1 MAGFGVFCVACVLIY
16 YFVALILPKILAWL
30 CKQRFRIDVQIGKIS
45 FFYLRL
51 QDVVIKRNEFS
62 VHIEE
67 VSFRSNFFS
76 SEVTKLLAVV
86 LRDVR
91 INKDVGNYS
100 EGSRPIRHLPDDWS
114 HIDFR
119 NKKIPPSIITFAQFM
134 AVHITNFN
142 AMLLHQQSPE
152 WLVHA
157 TAAEVHLDGSVVHS
171 ARSLLVNVVLVNA
184 AAKLLRHASQESN
197 LPPSQTCLGELSF
210 GVSFEAMMAAQG
222 SLSVEKLHVNLEH
235 LKAVINDGL
244 YTFAAQRKEQEGHR
258 KRERSQKDYKKS
270 KDKKSSR
277 HDLVSTTHPQLYS
290 PSMILSTLSPLIPK
304 EMTLKLEYSLLTG
317 MRAAS
322 STEFRASLHSLLVQT
337 SFVLKLAG
345 IHGESIIPEISVGLQ
360 LDELD
365 VRDEREKVFLL
376 QKLTFKSG
384 LEGKLL
390 KVNLRLNTLSGTY
403 NHRAVH
409 SWVSMNFLRTAHS
422 LHSSYSTHT
431 SNDSHPVNSYPR
443 EMEVEAQDLSKK
455 NASHSW
461 ISEILSGCKVSGSLE
476 LFDVSA
482 RLRMSSSE
490 GSACIG
496 CNHIRLG
503 LDQVLNSHG
512 STSNYNSED
521 WSGELLV
528 EALWCRLGLSRVD
541 SDVDI
546 YQRRRCHVW
555 GTPLFLGVML
565 LNIRGR
571 AGNFYPY
578 KLEGMLDMLCAEW
591 SPQLAA
597 FIIHAQKCYNDY
609 KQKRVGT
616 QQLKTNSQFLP
627 WISTCTVNANITNSN
642 IFFITDPQVG
652 VMARLDSIL
661 MERNEEKLVLTFEGC
676 KAVSLAPSGSP
687 YNCLKSEA
695 VKISCAHIQQ
705 ARIQYR
711 NKGVAI
717 QLLEDVFAMWSTNLH
732 LRLLAVGEDLNQFF
746 SQLIDK
752 PRSTSL
758 EEGKD
763 KGSVW
768 NVLDQLKILAPGQVK
783 LGVHLSENHSM
794 LVTSGDLSFQ
804 ISSQNKGFT
813 ASSIII
819 TIDGH
824 DIFHIDNI
832 SIETLLDHE
841 EVQLERQNTEGFQ
854 LLRNKTRATTISS
867 FRAIFPYEHN
877 FADAVRKEL
886 VSIIKWVRM
895 IHYRQ
900 KPPFTSKSPLPA
912 DMVIKVKEFLFEM
925 TDDPFEVK
933 LRDNFELLEDEYKES
948 LKRQKMLDAKV
959 QELCKEHLLMPAGKV
974 DELYSS
980 LNMKNA
986 EIYIQRSKQMNQT
999 PPRTRLIAWLMSD
1012 LEIMALADP
1021 SIHGAENV
1029 VKNMTEIDPD
1039 SPWPEEGLEFS
1050 TLWCRSVSACCREWK
1065 FQLRDFPQ
1073 PLLHIQELS
1082 IWGRLVGAEQVA
1094 PKRAKRGVTI
1104 DLGDPWGK
1112 VQVDRSMTSLKFY
1125 HDFNCDVET
1134 FSYAFGPCWEPV
1146 IAQCNLSFSQ
1156 ISPPSLDPSPTLP
1169 FWDKMRLLFHGRLTM
1184 VTRTLTVLLHASLD
1198 PYNTT
1203 EEMELTWR
1211 DVALDWTN
1219 AKVVLKGSLHVYVR
1233 TASKYDDCRLLYLPD
1248 LRLTI
1253 KLGWVCLADP
1263 NDHHS
1268 VMPCAPDKLPE
1279 YSSNQEHD
1287 SFRAFRSQNL
1297 NVSISMETK
1306 QNTNAPPKE
1315 DPNIVLH
1322 GSTLRWFESLKLILS
1337 GVTRPTRRGALFNN
1351 CRSKKRQLSRHY
1363 RKVHLSL
1370 VLHCFHVRYWMSS
1383 SMQRGFE
1390 VLGGRVT
1397 CSSEHTLSLVPID
1410 DGLKHRPRSE
1420 WSVMYMNCES
1430 NDAEIWLKSA
1440 LLNDESKEHI
1450 FNQSPVEKCYFLSV
1464 SKVSYGREAVL
1475 PHNAERPVDTPT
1487 HRLVVH
1493 GLKGAWTKSNRDIA
1507 FALFDTFVKNKQLKK
1522 NLSTEAL
1529 KGFRSENTTTP
1540 LKTRGRPSDG
1550 QLTPPSN
1557 TTLQAAGIQA
1567 TPSPMTKIQSG
1578 HAASML
1584 QQLIAEA
1591 DKKSVV
1597 FSDDLSTQTRD
1608 QSLQGVTACQ
1618 EDDVVHKN
1626 WLIALVNSQ
1635 VLMKGCETKGYVII
1649 SAAKAEVLKRI
1660 HRPAWRD
1667 HTLVSKTTWV
1677 GSLECMQYYATVSA
1691 GENDSIDENIM
1702 WLSVENIQEKD
1713 SKVIADLPDLP
1724 HIVGSGQ
1731 SVGGVVSETVGGSST
1746 GDNPAVQLQRIV
1758 SRCNCEFFYV
1768 GYGDSSIDP
1777 STLGEAQ
1784 VPPIPIDEGAP
1795 WERRERAVDAF
1806 TLMHHDLNVSTN
1818 SLQYAML
1825 LDIINNLLLYVE
1837 PHRKERLDRL
1847 QRLRFQLQLLSRQED
1862 ERKPI
1867 QQLQNY
1873 VRSLVSKLRRLEKE
1887 TYLLQ
1892 RAVVEEPE
1900 NANFLV
1906 QKRELEEAVYDCKE
1920 NLAAESEE
1928 LDMMLSCYKERQLSA
1943 TQKVATSRNDKPI
1956 TAVRASEIS
1965 FKHAKWQLTDSDG
1978 QLGIADLILSNF
1990 LYTKQSKS
1998 DDSVEHLLELGYIS
2012 VENLLPNETYKEV
2025 LVPTESPNIMP
2036 VDRKRA
2042 LRVFCREKAPVAG
2055 ISIMEHFEINVV
2067 PITIG
2072 LTKKFFNTMLKFC
2085 FPERDPENIE
2095 GEQVDIS
2102 DIEADTRSLSSRS
2115 SSSRISGSSKQK
2127 KMKDS
2132 NFYVPIEHKDDVE
2145 KMKERAEKN
2154 KLFIY
2159 IKIPEVPVR
2168 VSYKGNKEKSLSN
2181 VRDLNLLIRMME
2193 YHNVTWTWLD
2203 LLLALKS
2210 ECRRAIVSQAIKH
2223 KLLKMKAVADDSPT
2237 PQEEDK
2243 ARMLLGAKLMPGE
2256 TSKSLK
2262 KGVFKFPK

>member
-1 MAGFGVFCVACVLIY
+1 MAGLGVFCLVCITIY
-16 YFVALILPKILAWL
+16 YFLSLLLPKLLAWL
-30 CKQRFRIDVQIGKIS
+30 CKQRFRVDVHIGKIS
-45 FFYLRL
+45 FLYFRL
-51 QDVVIKRNEFS
+51 QDVHIKKNEFS

-91 INKDVGNYS
+91 INKDVGNES
-100 EGSRPIRHLPDDWS
+100 DGVKPSPHLPDDWS

-134 AVHITNFN
+134 AVHITNLN

-171 ARSLLVNVVLVNA
+171 ARSLLVNVMLLNA
-184 AAKLLRHASQESN
+184 SAKLLRHAPTADRNKPQT
-197 LPPSQTCLGELSF
+197 QTCLGELSF
-210 GVSFEAMMAAQG
+210 GVSLEAMMAAQG
-222 SLSVEKLHVNLEH
+222 SLSVEKLHVSLEH

-244 YTFAAQRKEQEGHR
+244 YTFAAERRKQAGDKTRDRNR
-258 KRERSQKDYKKS
+258 KDFKRDRKG
-270 KDKKSSR
+270 SS
-277 HDLVSTTHPQLYS
+277 DSVLVSRTQLYS
-290 PSMILSTLSPLIPK
+290 PTMILSSLSPLIPK
-304 EMTLKLEYSLLTG
+304 DMSLKVENSHLTG

-322 STEFRASLHSLLVQT
+322 STEFRASLHSFEVQT

-345 IHGESIIPEISVGLQ
+345 IHGESVIPEISVGLQ
-360 LDELD
+360 LNELD

-376 QKLTFKSG
+376 DRMTLKAG
-384 LEGKLL
+384 LENKLL
-390 KVNLRLNTLSGTY
+390 TVNLRLNTLSGTY

-409 SWVSMNFLRTAHS
+409 SWVATNFLRTSHS
-422 LHSSYSTHT
+422 VHSSHSSHSSHDSQTNT
-431 SNDSHPVNSYPR
+431 SSNSKN
-443 EMEVEAQDLSKK
+443 MQVEARDH
-455 NASHSW
+455 SHRSTSHNW
-461 ISEILSGCKVSGSLE
+461 IYKILSGCKVSGSVE
-476 LFDVSA
+476 LFDVSTH
-482 RLRMSSSE
+482 LRMSSSA

-503 LDQVLNSHG
+503 LDQVFTLQGHNPAQPM
-512 STSNYNSED
+512 ED
-521 WSGELLV
+521 WSGELLI
-528 EALWCRLGLSRVD
+528 EALWCRLGLLRAD
-541 SDVDI
+541 TDVDV
-546 YQRRRCHVW
+546 YLRRRSHIW

-565 LNIRGR
+565 LNVRGK
-571 AGNFYPY
+571 AGVMYPH
-578 KLEGMLDMLCAEW
+578 KVEGMLNMLCGEW
-591 SPQLAA
+591 SPQFAA
-597 FIIHAQKCYNDY
+597 FLIHAVKCYGDY
-609 KQKRVGT
+609 KDQKDRDSRINRHPSSKDH
-616 QQLKTNSQFLP
+616 LLSWLNSCS
-627 WISTCTVNANITNSN
+627 INAKITNANL
-642 IFFITDPQVG
+642 FFITEPQVG
-652 VMARLDSIL
+652 VMLRLDSIAI
-661 MERNEEKLVLTFEGC
+661 EKGSKSNVSMEGC

-687 YNCLKSEA
+687 YSCLKSEE
-695 VKISCAHIQQ
+695 VKGAHAYIQQ
-705 ARIQYR
+705 ARFLYQS
-711 NKGVAI
+711 KEVEV
-717 QLLEDVFAMWSTNLH
+717 QLLEEIFATWSTNLH
-732 LRLLAVGEDLNQFF
+732 LRLLALGEDFSRFF
-746 SQLIDK
+746 SQIFYK
-752 PRSTSL
+752 KFSAPP
-758 EEGKD
+758 EEGKINE
-763 KGSVW
+763 GIW
-768 NVLDQLKILAPGQVK
+768 NVLDEIKIVAPGQLK
-783 LGVHLSENHSM
+783 LGIDLSEKHNM
-794 LVTSGDLSFQ
+794 LVTTGDISLRIGCETSGYSATTVVIAVDG
-804 ISSQNKGFT
+804 QN
-813 ASSIII
+813 
-819 TIDGH
+819 
-824 DIFHIDNI
+824 IFHIDNFLMENI
-832 SIETLLDHE
+832 LDLE
-841 EVQLERQNTEGFQ
+841 DLRLERQNTEGFK
-854 LLRNKTRATTISS
+854 LEWNKAWATTISS
-867 FRAIFPYEHN
+867 FRAVFPYEHN
-877 FADAVRKEL
+877 YAEAVRKEF
-886 VSIIKWVRM
+886 VSIVKWIKL
-895 IHYRQ
+895 IHHRQ
-900 KPPFTSKSPLPA
+900 KLDFTSKSPLPA
-912 DMVIKVKEFLFEM
+912 DMIIKVKEFLFEM
-925 TDDPFEVK
+925 SDDPFEVK

-974 DELYSS
+974 DELYNS
-980 LNMKNA
+980 LSMKNA
-986 EIYIQRSKQMNQT
+986 EIYVQRSKQMNQT
-999 PPRTRLIAWLMSD
+999 PPRTRLFAWLMTD
-1012 LEIMALADP
+1012 VEIMALADP

-1029 VKNMTEIDPD
+1029 VENMTEIDPD

-1050 TLWCRSVSACCREWK
+1050 TLWCRSVSASCKEWQ

-1073 PLLHIQELS
+1073 PLLLIQELS

-1094 PKRAKRGVTI
+1094 PKRAKRGVSI

-1112 VQVDRSMTSLKFY
+1112 VEIDRSMTSLKFY

-1146 IAQCNLSFSQ
+1146 IAQCNLSFGQ

-1211 DVALDWTN
+1211 DVAVDWTN
-1219 AKVVLKGSLHVYVR
+1219 AKVVLKGSLNVYVR
-1233 TASKYDDCRLLYLPD
+1233 TASKYDDCRLLFLPD
-1248 LRLTI
+1248 LRMTV

-1287 SFRAFRSQNL
+1287 SYRAFRSQNL
-1297 NVSISMETK
+1297 NVTISMETK
-1306 QNTNAPPKE
+1306 QPLNEHSKL
-1315 DPNIVLH
+1315 DPTILLY

-1351 CRSKKRQLSRHY
+1351 SRPKKKQLSRHY
-1363 RKVHLSL
+1363 RKVHLSI
-1370 VLHCFHVRYWMSS
+1370 VFHRFHISYWMSS
-1383 SMQRGFE
+1383 AMQRGFE
-1390 VLGGRVT
+1390 VFGGRVT
-1397 CSSEHTLSLVPID
+1397 CSSEHTLSMVPID

-1430 NDAEIWLKSA
+1430 NDAETWLKSA
-1440 LLNDESKEHI
+1440 LLGDESKEHI
-1450 FNQSPVEKCYFLSV
+1450 IYRQPVEKCYFLSV
-1464 SKVSYGREAVL
+1464 SKVSYGREAVI
-1475 PHNAERPVDTPT
+1475 PHNERPVDTPT

-1493 GLKGAWTKSNRDIA
+1493 GLKGAWTKSNRDVA
-1507 FALFDTFVKNKQLKK
+1507 FALFDTVVKTKQLKK

-1540 LKTRGRPSDG
+1540 LKIRTRPTDG

-1557 TTLQAAGIQA
+1557 PSLQAGGIQA

-1608 QSLQGVTACQ
+1608 QSLQGVAACQ
-1618 EDDVVHKN
+1618 EDDVVHKK

-1635 VLMKGCETKGYVII
+1635 VLLKGCETKGYVII
-1649 SAAKAEVLKRI
+1649 SAAKAEVLQRI
-1660 HRPAWRD
+1660 HRPAWKD

-1691 GENDSIDENIM
+1691 GENENIDENIM

-1724 HIVGSGQ
+1724 HLVGSGQ

-1746 GDNPAVQLQRIV
+1746 GENPAMQLQRIV

-1784 VPPIPIDEGAP
+1784 VPPIPLDEGAP

-1892 RAVVEEPE
+1892 RALTEEPHE
-1900 NANFLV
+1900 PSLLA
-1906 QKRELEEAVYDCKE
+1906 QMEDLEDAVNECKE
-1920 NLAAESEE
+1920 HLSAESEE
-1928 LDMMLSCYKERQLSA
+1928 LDMMLSCYKERQLST
-1943 TQKVATSRNDKPI
+1943 TQKVATARNDKPI

-1990 LYTKQSKS
+1990 LYTKHSKS
-1998 DDSVEHLLELGYIS
+1998 DDSVEHLLELGYVS
-2012 VENLLPNETYKEV
+2012 VENLLPNEAYKEV

-2085 FPERDPENIE
+2085 FPERDPDNIE
-2095 GEQVDIS
+2095 GDQVDMG
-2102 DIEADTRSLSSRS
+2102 DIEADTRSLGRAS

-2127 KMKDS
+2127 KKDS

-2203 LLLALKS
+2203 LLLAMKS

-2223 KLLKMKAVADDSPT
+2223 KLLKMKAVADDSPS

-2256 TSKSLK
+2256 SKSLK